1 MPTLKQSSPRRKA
14 DLPVPSF
21 KGPLT
26 WEQRIENYERVTGF
40 PKSLFI
46 ANDGRVIG
54 LWIMGNDYRVKSKFY
69 GGYPATYLKR
79 VQALFPDKQKVLH
92 LFAGKVDTAV
102 FPGVTVDINANL
114 KPDIVDDAHT
124 LTKVPLEDFDLVLA
138 DPAYSCEDT
147 EHYGTPMVNR
157 NLIVRTLGQRLR
169 KGCHVVWLDQ
179 VLPMYRKD
187 TFNTQA
193 HIGMVK
199 STNHRFRVVTVFGK
213 L

>member
-1 MPTLKQSSPRRKA
+1 MPTLKQPSPRRKA
-14 DLPVPSF
+14 ELVPCP

-26 WEQRIENYERVTGF
+26 WEQRIDNYERITGF

-46 ANDGRVIG
+46 ADDGRVIG

-79 VQALFPDKQKVLH
+79 VKALFPDKQNVLH

-102 FPGVTVDINANL
+102 FPGVTVDINEKL

-138 DPAYSCEDT
+138 DPAYSHEDT

-157 NLIVRTLGQRLR
+157 NLVLRTLGTRLR
-169 KGCHVVWLDQ
+169 RGCHIVWLDQ

-187 TFNTQA
+187 TFDTQA

-199 STNHRFRVVTVFGK
+199 STNHRFRVVTIFGK